1 MGAANMNEQLCDLHC
16 KPCEGGVLPLSL
28 DEARA
33 LMNKVPGWVLSD
45 DGKKIQREFSFKGF
59 LSVMNFVNAV
69 AYIANREGHHP
80 DVYFGYNN
88 CKLEFTTHAIAGLS
102 ENDFISAAKVNELL

>member
-1 MGAANMNEQLCDLHC
+1 MKSMLCDLHC
-16 KPCEGGVLPLSL
+16 KPCEGGVAPLSP

-33 LMNKVPGWVLSD
+33 QMEQIGEWKLAEDSASISRD
-45 DGKKIQREFSFKGF
+45 FSFKGF

-80 DVYFGYNN
+80 DVAFGYNY
-88 CKLEFTTHAIAGLS
+88 CRLVFTTHAISGLS
-102 ENDFISAAKVNELL
+102 QNDFICAAKIDALLK